1 MHVWHEVHRIKSK
14 SCAHPLP
21 PLDAAY
27 CRYGR
32 RVAST
37 GGGVVGSKG
46 QQSALQQI
54 ADHIVDWLS
63 FQRNSNASTHTHAD
77 FAAAFLRPVVSTV
90 IVWLPAVSPV

>member
-1 MHVWHEVHRIKSK
+1 VHRIKSK

-37 GGGVVGSKG
+37 GGGGLMLDISEIRAEMVH
-46 QQSALQQI
+46 
-54 ADHIVDWLS
+54 D
-63 FQRNSNASTHTHAD
+63 
-77 FAAAFLRPVVSTV
+77 P
-90 IVWLPAVSPV
+90 